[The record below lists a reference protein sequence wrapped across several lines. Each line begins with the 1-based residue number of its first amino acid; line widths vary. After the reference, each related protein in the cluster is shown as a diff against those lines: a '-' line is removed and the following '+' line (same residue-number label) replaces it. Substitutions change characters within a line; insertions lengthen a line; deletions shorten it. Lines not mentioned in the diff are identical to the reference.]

1 MFLYECFER
10 IQEEQQW
17 RHRIHS
23 SQQMNNIEL
32 QNSHPEMDDRPDE
45 EEELTGGEVEQHDD
59 EGRHDDGVV
68 EEQEERNNKENV
80 ERNIKEE
87 NAMENDDRIEGTQR
101 KDSETWKRQLCFPE
115 HSAKTAYPYCTLLP
129 VEVQVWP
136 AREVLIIKPL
146 LS

>member
-32 QNSHPEMDDRPDE
+32 QNSHPEMDDRPE

-68 EEQEERNNKENV
+68 EEKEERNNKENV
-80 ERNIKEE
+80 DRNIKEE

-101 KDSETWKRQLCFPE
+101 KDSETWKVPLRFPE
-115 HSAKTAYPYCTLLP
+115 HSAKTAYPNCTLLL